1 MEYNITIRPAQL
13 ADTEK
18 LLEIYAP
25 YVTDTAITFE
35 YDVPSI
41 EEFENRIREVQKKYP
56 YLVAEM
62 DGEIL
67 GYAYASA
74 FHPRAAYGWCVETS
88 IYIKM
93 DKRGMGLGRKL
104 YKELEARLKEM
115 GLLNLYACIGYAEVE
130 DEYLTNASVAFHEKM
145 GYKLN
150 GHFTKCGYKFGRWYD
165 MVWMEKMIGEHE
177 IGKPM
182 EKIEFE

>member
-41 EEFENRIREVQKKYP
+41 EEFENRIREVQNKYP

-62 DGEIL
+62 DG
-67 GYAYASA
+67 
-74 FHPRAAYGWCVETS
+74 
-88 IYIKM
+88 
-93 DKRGMGLGRKL
+93 
-104 YKELEARLKEM
+104 
-115 GLLNLYACIGYAEVE
+115 
-130 DEYLTNASVAFHEKM
+130 
-145 GYKLN
+145 
-150 GHFTKCGYKFGRWYD
+150 
-165 MVWMEKMIGEHE
+165 
-177 IGKPM
+177 
-182 EKIEFE
+182 